1 MPGESEKKGRQL
13 NLRLRRGNPLHDE
26 ILDWVEGLPQLPSGR
41 RQRVQTFL
49 EDALVEYVRN
59 HPWGNK
65 GAQCAVAETKAAGVI
80 RPAEEE
86 ASPCDDVPQNQEEP
100 ASESADVSQSDGLP
114 QDEAHRRELAA
125 SARAIGATWG
135 SGSRK
140 V

>member
-1 MPGESEKKGRQL
+1 MPGESGKKGRQL

-59 HPWGNK
+59 HPWENK

-80 RPAEEE
+80 RPREEE
-86 ASPCDDVPQNQEEP
+86 ASPRDDVPQNQKEP
-100 ASESADVSQSDGLP
+100 ASGSTDVSQSDGLP